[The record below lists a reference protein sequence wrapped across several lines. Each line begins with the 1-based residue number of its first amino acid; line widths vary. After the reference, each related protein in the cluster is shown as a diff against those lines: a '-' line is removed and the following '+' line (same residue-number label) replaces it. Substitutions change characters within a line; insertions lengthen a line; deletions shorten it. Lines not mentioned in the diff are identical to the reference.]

1 MSIADNAV
9 LNVRLLRADG
19 SALRPQRLHDAAQA
33 MVDAYAIK
41 AGNLDT
47 PARSLSGGNMQKLII
62 ARALAAQPRVLV
74 AANPTRGL
82 DIAAAE
88 AVYTALH
95 EALAR
100 GAAVLL
106 ISTDLDEIVARAHRI
121 AVLYRGH
128 LSAPLDRPF
137 SVERLGLML
146 AGSAAA

>member
-1 MSIADNAV
+1 MAV
-9 LNVRLLRADG
+9 
-19 SALRPQRLHDAAQA
+19 
-33 MVDAYAIK
+33 
-41 AGNLDT
+41 
-47 PARSLSGGNMQKLII
+47 
-62 ARALAAQPRVLV
+62 
-74 AANPTRGL
+74 NPTRGL

-88 AVYTALH
+88 AVYAALH

-100 GAAVLL
+100 GAAVVL

-121 AVLYRGH
+121 AVLYRGR